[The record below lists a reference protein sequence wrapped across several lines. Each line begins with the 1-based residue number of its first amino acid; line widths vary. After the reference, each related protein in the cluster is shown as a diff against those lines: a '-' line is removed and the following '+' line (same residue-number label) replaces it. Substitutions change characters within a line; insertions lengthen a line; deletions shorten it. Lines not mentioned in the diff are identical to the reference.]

1 MFLKDLICAK
11 LELATQYYT
20 RLSELLEV
28 KTLFKKDFLI
38 EEGEICSFI
47 GFVKTGVL
55 RSYLDKDGKEFN
67 IDFYFPESIVT
78 SYRSFLTRE
87 PSIGSIQALENS
99 TILCLSQTNYDLLL
113 NESKAWFKVA
123 KYISDTLFV
132 KKCQKDISL
141 LMNTAY
147 ERYKLLLQTYP
158 NVEQLVPQY
167 HIASY
172 IGIEPESLS
181 RLKSLNISQ

>member
-1 MFLKDLICAK
+1 M
-11 LELATQYYT
+11 
-20 RLSELLEV
+20 
-28 KTLFKKDFLI
+28 
-38 EEGEICSFI
+38 
-47 GFVKTGVL
+47 
-55 RSYLDKDGKEFN
+55 
-67 IDFYFPESIVT
+67 
-78 SYRSFLTRE
+78 
-87 PSIGSIQALENS
+87 
-99 TILCLSQTNYDLLL
+99 LL

-132 KKCQKDISL
+132 KKCQKDISF

-167 HIASY
+167 QIASY